1 MLDRLQN
8 DIFWWFTGWLKNIK
22 QLCKQKL
29 VAIKQNLGLSF
40 LFPASLCLSYTY
52 IYPLRVCQVLK
63 LVFIDKRIELARVS
77 HGSSRSFTFEASNSS
92 VIDNSVAGN
101 FIFRTPTSQ
110 SNCIESLGYQRRFFK
125 RKITLIN

>member
-1 MLDRLQN
+1 MVYGLIKKHKTALQAKAGCYK
-8 DIFWWFTGWLKNIK
+8 TE
-22 QLCKQKL
+22 
-29 VAIKQNLGLSF
+29 LGFVLSF
-40 LFPASLCLSYTY
+40 PSISLSFIYVYLS
-52 IYPLRVCQVLK
+52 IACGCQVLK